1 MATKRSKYL
10 RGRRIDPRPLAGSE
24 SAADLIDETFLAY
37 NAARLREACQLFT
50 RKMLEPD
57 VTVGL
62 SITGALTPAGLGIS
76 ALIPLM
82 RAGFVDWIITTGANL
97 YPDTHF
103 GIGLSLHQGN
113 TAVSDVV
120 LREEEVVRIY
130 DIFFDYS
137 VLLDTDAFF
146 RRVIEGEEFQRTMS
160 TAEFHH
166 LCGRYVRERERKLG
180 LEYKSLL
187 AAAYE
192 FGVPLY
198 TSSPGDSSIGMN
210 VAAKA
215 LQGNRLAF
223 DPSLDV
229 NETAAIV
236 LAAKRGAIHGR
247 GDRGRKHGGKSAVFI
262 LGGGSPKNFML
273 QTEPQIQEVLGI
285 DERGHDY
292 FLQVTD
298 ARPDTGG
305 LCVAQGTYID
315 LPRDLSQFPAG
326 VPVESLVGAAGFH
339 VYSYDHEQKKIGLS
353 EVEKVWRTGEQEV
366 WRLRFGWF
374 TGARK
379 EKYKEAELLATPD
392 HLIMLSN
399 GSYKPLRALRA
410 GEGIKAFNTSYSV
423 DGYRQIGLG
432 AGKTIPEHRYLLE
445 FRLGRKLEPHEVAH
459 HLDHN
464 HLNNN
469 FDNLAPEHYRTHV
482 ANHRRLEWQRKT
494 AEERRQWREFHRQRM
509 ESGVARQL
517 SRKFWG
523 SLSPAELAEYKEK
536 KRRETLDADP
546 AVQQYRRRRAREWF
560 GQLPEGEQARRRA
573 EIGRQTQERWQNFDA
588 RERAAWGE
596 KFRLEG
602 NPRFKHEVDEERVR
616 AALVESGGR
625 IGRACELLLV
635 DWRTLDRRLKMYGI
649 TRDEIRLRYADN
661 HKVVSV
667 GPTGIAVP
675 VYDMTVK
682 RTRNFVAN
690 GIVVHN
696 SGATPG
702 EAVSWG
708 KVDPE
713 RLPDAVVCYVD
724 STVALPLITS
734 YALARHEPRPLKRLY
749 ERRGELM
756 SLLLAEYEKSERR

>member
-1 MATKRSKYL
+1 MAKKKSRFL
-10 RGRRIDPRPLAGSE
+10 QGRRIDPRPIAGDI
-24 SAADLIDETFLAY
+24 ALADLIDEAFLAY
-37 NAARLREACQLFT
+37 NAARLREACQLFA

-76 ALIPLM
+76 ALIPLIQ
-82 RAGFVDWIITTGANL
+82 AGFVDWIISTGANL
-97 YPDTHF
+97 YHDTHF

-146 RRVIEGEEFQRTMS
+146 RRLIEGEEFQRPMS
-160 TAEFHH
+160 TAEFHN
-166 LCGRYVRERERKLG
+166 LCGKYVRERERKLG
-180 LEYKSLL
+180 LENKSFL

-292 FLQVTD
+292 FLQITD

-305 LCVAQGTYID
+305 L
-315 LPRDLSQFPAG
+315 
-326 VPVESLVGAAGFH
+326 
-339 VYSYDHEQKKIGLS
+339 
-353 EVEKVWRTGEQEV
+353 
-366 WRLRFGWF
+366 
-374 TGARK
+374 
-379 EKYKEAELLATPD
+379 
-392 HLIMLSN
+392 
-399 GSYKPLRALRA
+399 
-410 GEGIKAFNTSYSV
+410 
-423 DGYRQIGLG
+423 
-432 AGKTIPEHRYLLE
+432 
-445 FRLGRKLEPHEVAH
+445 
-459 HLDHN
+459 
-464 HLNNN
+464 
-469 FDNLAPEHYRTHV
+469 
-482 ANHRRLEWQRKT
+482 
-494 AEERRQWREFHRQRM
+494 
-509 ESGVARQL
+509 
-517 SRKFWG
+517 
-523 SLSPAELAEYKEK
+523 
-536 KRRETLDADP
+536 
-546 AVQQYRRRRAREWF
+546 
-560 GQLPEGEQARRRA
+560 
-573 EIGRQTQERWQNFDA
+573 
-588 RERAAWGE
+588 
-596 KFRLEG
+596 
-602 NPRFKHEVDEERVR
+602 
-616 AALVESGGR
+616 
-625 IGRACELLLV
+625 
-635 DWRTLDRRLKMYGI
+635 
-649 TRDEIRLRYADN
+649 
-661 HKVVSV
+661 
-667 GPTGIAVP
+667 
-675 VYDMTVK
+675 
-682 RTRNFVAN
+682 
-690 GIVVHN
+690 

-713 RLPDAVVCYVD
+713 RLPDAVVCYLD
-724 STVALPLITS
+724 STVALPIITA
-734 YALARHEPRPLKRLY
+734 YALTKHKPRAPRRLY
-749 ERRGELM
+749 DRREEFMKLLFKEDER
-756 SLLLAEYEKSERR
+756 SPKRR